1 MFKDAFIKLD
11 PVQAARMTDLVN
23 PKLDSKFD
31 PATATVM
38 VHNLPFYDGYFLVEF
53 ARHDQHP
60 PITRTAVCNEKGDVI
75 ILNWTNEPIYKL
87 NKTVPISLNED
98 NRADYVRFFF
108 TYVRGAHGRFL
119 IVDSVDDI
127 DWREEPAPSGRKAL
141 AKMIEPMKL
150 KKREKDGT
158 VIFSVCLIFKDSLFA
173 AEAHLK
179 PDGTLGIHEEE
190 LLVEDIPVADD
201 LFGQ

>member
-23 PKLDSKFD
+23 PKLDIKFD
-31 PATATVM
+31 PAASTVM
-38 VHNLPFYDGYFLVEF
+38 VHNLPFYDGFFLVEF

-60 PITRTAVCNEKGDVI
+60 PITRTAICNEKGDVI
-75 ILNWTNEPIYKL
+75 VLNWTNEPIYKL
-87 NKTVPISLNED
+87 NKTIPINLNDE
-98 NRADYVRFFF
+98 NRGDYVRFFF

-141 AKMIEPMKL
+141 AKMIEPMNVR
-150 KKREKDGT
+150 KREKDGT

-173 AEAHLK
+173 AQAYLK
-179 PDGTLGIHEEE
+179 PDGTLSIHDEE

>member
-23 PKLDSKFD
+23 PKLDIKFD
-31 PATATVM
+31 PAASTVM

-60 PITRTAVCNEKGDVI
+60 PITRTAICNEKGDVV

-87 NKTVPISLNED
+87 NKTIPILLNEE

-141 AKMIEPMKL
+141 AKMIEPMRV

-158 VIFSVCLIFKDSLFA
+158 IVFSVSLIFKDSLFA
-173 AEAHLK
+173 AEAYLK
-179 PDGTLGIHEEE
+179 PDGMLSIHDEE

>member
-11 PVQAARMTDLVN
+11 PVQAARMTDLIN
-23 PKLDSKFD
+23 PKLDIKFD
-31 PATATVM
+31 PANASVM
-38 VHNLPFYDGYFLVEF
+38 VHNLPFYEGHFLVELSKN
-53 ARHDQHP
+53 DQHP
-60 PITRTAVCNEKGDVI
+60 PITRAAVCNEKGDVFV
-75 ILNWTNEPIYKL
+75 LNWTNETIYQL
-87 NKTVPISLNED
+87 NKKIPILLNEET
-98 NRADYVRFFF
+98 RAEYVRFFF
-108 TYVRGAHGRFL
+108 SYVRGSHGRFL

-141 AKMIEPMKL
+141 GKMIEPMRV

-158 VIFSVCLIFKDSLFA
+158 VVFSLCLIFKDSLFQA
-173 AEAHLK
+173 QAHLK
-179 PDGTLGIHEEE
+179 PDGTLSIDDEE